1 MYTNQ
6 TRITIITKVVLNFG
20 MERVP
25 YVQEPCE
32 PCSSG
37 TCGLHVR
44 MQNGRWMRGA
54 AGSKHLPTA
63 HPAALV
69 TRASP
74 LFSAHRPDLRPSPL
88 QNPPFLDQTT
98 LPSPLLLRHLRPS
111 RTFPRP
117 PMATCSWAATTAAA
131 APPRPP
137 ARCRSRVAALR
148 RTAAA
153 SAAAAASCVLAEA
166 PKGLKVGAS

>member
-1 MYTNQ
+1 
-6 TRITIITKVVLNFG
+6 

-32 PCSSG
+32 PRSSG

-74 LFSAHRPDLRPSPL
+74 LFSAHRPDLRPSPCKT
-88 QNPPFLDQTT
+88 PPSSIKPL
-98 LPSPLLLRHLRPS
+98 SPPLSYSATFALLEPS
-111 RTFPRP
+111 RVRQWRPARGPPPRRRRRPARP
-117 PMATCSWAATTAAA
+117 PGAARASPRSAA
-131 APPRPP
+131 RPP
-137 ARCRSRVAALR
+137 PP
-148 RTAAA
+148 
-153 SAAAAASCVLAEA
+153 AAASCVS
-166 PKGLKVGAS
+166 PKRPRGSR